1 MIITE
6 NAESNHFFKS
16 YVDYSMIKA
25 QEGLFTLESY
35 SPTVA
40 SFVEVAVTKVQ
51 ELTPN
56 LIEDLTVDGIA
67 YLDELLETALLR
79 TKELK
84 GKLTADDVV
93 NIIEQ
98 LKTEAGSQV
107 SGLTGFL
114 PSSRIQDFDVKE
126 RANEIMSKVLSQP
139 QIIRD
144 KATNLAQEVH
154 NTLDQDEDGIVTVK
168 DLAGNVA
175 GVTQCATGYV
185 YAALD
190 TVGNS
195 ILSNLPKDALSSSKF
210 EDYVLPCIHPY
221 LESAKEQWD
230 RKEKFLYML
239 LPLFGAL
246 EVVQSYV
253 SLYAENV
260 KNKFEPLSPYLM
272 QLLGSTSVIDLP
284 MEIMQ
289 ILQTATGL
297 TSDKERDCVVKETR
311 ALFWALI
318 DISFLLEILKQ
329 EKNDVK
335 TAKHNMEGIDLVQD
349 AQALQDIAAWAG
361 SFSDMKFS

>member
-6 NAESNHFFKS
+6 ETENNRFFQS
-16 YVDYSMIKA
+16 YVDYSLTKA
-25 QEGLFTLESY
+25 QDGLLTLEAY
-35 SPTVA
+35 SPAAA
-40 SFVEVAVTKVQ
+40 SLVEVAVVKAKD
-51 ELTPN
+51 LTPN
-56 LIEDLTVDGIA
+56 LFQDLTVDGIA
-67 YLDELLETALLR
+67 YLDDLLETALQR
-79 TKELK
+79 TEELK

-98 LKTEAGSQV
+98 LKNEAGSQV
-107 SGLTGFL
+107 HGLTEFL
-114 PSSRIQDFDVKE
+114 PSSSIQEFAVKE
-126 RANEIMSKVLSQP
+126 RVNEIMHKVLSQP
-139 QIIRD
+139 QLIQE
-144 KATNLAQEVH
+144 KASLLAEQIHTNL
-154 NTLDQDEDGIVTVK
+154 DKDEDGIVTVK

-175 GVTQCATGYV
+175 GVTKCATSYV
-185 YAALD
+185 YSALD

-195 ILSNLPKDALSSSKF
+195 ILSNLPKDELSSSKF
-210 EDYVLPCIHPY
+210 GQYVLPYMQPY
-221 LESAKEQWD
+221 LESAKAQWD
-230 RKEKFLYML
+230 RKEAFLNVF

-246 EVVQSYV
+246 EVLQSYV

-297 TSDKERDCVVKETR
+297 TSDKERDSVVKETR

-335 TAKHNMEGIDLVQD
+335 KTTKHNMEGIELVQD
-349 AQALQDIAAWAG
+349 AH
-361 SFSDMKFS
+361 